1 MNLYSLSETELH
13 QYLLSKEFDFDE
25 KRELADVVCNR
36 RFRSLLN
43 VIAKKDMVPNITV
56 HIISIINRP
65 DIFKT
70 YSLNSQ
76 YLMIDLFILSSI
88 FINDPFKTN
97 DHILN
102 LIGYEMISYPSIFSS
117 AILSLKYISPEL
129 SVYSKKIIELFIQHH
144 IYPKTVEELKLLEKY
159 NFLTMYPEEDQ
170 KKLKIA
176 MLLSHDDLVAIENV
190 DINTD
195 IKLIFS

>member
-65 DIFKT
+65 I
-70 YSLNSQ
+70 
-76 YLMIDLFILSSI
+76 YLKPIL
-88 FINDPFKTN
+88 
-97 DHILN
+97 
-102 LIGYEMISYPSIFSS
+102 
-117 AILSLKYISPEL
+117 
-129 SVYSKKIIELFIQHH
+129 
-144 IYPKTVEELKLLEKY
+144 
-159 NFLTMYPEEDQ
+159 
-170 KKLKIA
+170 
-176 MLLSHDDLVAIENV
+176 
-190 DINTD
+190 
-195 IKLIFS
+195 